1 MKRIKIFLV
10 VMCAI
15 ILCGCAKSQEQYSK
29 EITNVVEKYNNG
41 DISYDEAT
49 SKLNSLY
56 DNADSEMRAKID
68 DERTLLDKLK
78 ESKDAFAS
86 AQNASNV
93 NNYKLS
99 IKSYADVIAED
110 TNYEKAQQAIVD
122 DGNKYLDEVHKLGET
137 YISEDKYTKAISAY
151 KDSKDVYDDGSADTW
166 IADTES
172 QYKQNVEAKIEKC
185 VSDGDY
191 QTAIIDYNELY
202 DYFKDETYNVKIAE
216 LENEWVN
223 KVVAESEQYLSN
235 GDYKNAKDA
244 LAAAKR
250 SIKNDEELDAQE
262 ARVEEFTP
270 VNLFS
275 LDSFAETTGQYVS
288 VKNWSTGDKTNTGNS
303 GYVGKKVS
311 ILENMGIGDI
321 TDYRYK
327 AIYNIDGN
335 YDTLTGLFAIDFDS
349 KDCTADNFGAQFF
362 VLADEQDILY
372 KSDWIRGGDMP
383 LEINL
388 DISGRNQVSV
398 GVFVV
403 NFMNGGHLTY
413 TEDFSVG
420 LCDLYLNKTYVPKE
434 TNVDDTSSEAGNGIV
449 PNENE

>member
-1 MKRIKIFLV
+1 MKRIKMILV
-10 VMCAI
+10 VMCAV

-29 EITNVVEKYNNG
+29 EITDVVAEYNNG
-41 DISYDEAT
+41 NISYDEAT
-49 SKLNSLY
+49 SELSSLY
-56 DNADSEMRAKID
+56 ESADSELQAKID
-68 DERTLLDKLK
+68 EERVILDNLK
-78 ESKDAFAS
+78 SSKDAFVS
-86 AQNASNV
+86 AQKASSD
-93 NNYKLS
+93 NNYKMS
-99 IKSYADVIAED
+99 IQSYADVIAED

-166 IADTES
+166 IADAES
-172 QYKQNVEAKIEKC
+172 QYKQSVEAKIEKC
-185 VSDGDY
+185 VSDGNY

-223 KVVAESEQYLSN
+223 QVVEESEQYLSN
-235 GDYKNAKDA
+235 GDYQNAKKVLNPA
-244 LAAAKR
+244 MGR
-250 SIKNDEELDAQE
+250 IKDDEVLQAQSD
-262 ARVEEFTP
+262 RVEMFTP

-311 ILENMGIGDI
+311 ILENMGIGDMK
-321 TDYRYK
+321 DYRYK
-327 AIYNIDGN
+327 SIYNIDGN

-388 DISGRNQVSV
+388 DISGRNQISV

-403 NFMNGGHLTY
+403 NFLNGGHLTY
-413 TEDFSVG
+413 TEDFSAG
-420 LCDLYLNKTYVPKE
+420 LCDLYLKKTYVPKE
-434 TNVDDTSSEAGNGIV
+434 ASTDDVSGEADNGV
-449 PNENE
+449 LPSENE